1 MRIIDIMR
9 RVSWNFW
16 AALCPVYIYWFRK
29 EASFRCYAVFSLLGH
44 YRLNLYCTFS
54 CWMDTGNSIWFLG
67 ILVIVVMTVNLIF
80 VVNVIRVI
88 KRKRTLEGGGGQGQG
103 HSTTGQ
109 HGATT
114 MKAAR
119 AALMLVPILGLHFIL
134 LPIRP
139 SQGSTLEYIYEV
151 VSALSS
157 NFQGFLVSLL
167 FCFLNSEVRLIKPLL
182 DFG

>member
-1 MRIIDIMR
+1 MLY
-9 RVSWNFW
+9 SHN
-16 AALCPVYIYWFRK
+16 
-29 EASFRCYAVFSLLGH
+29 SLL
-44 YRLNLYCTFS
+44 YIVYFLCKSWCLQDFLWIKCKCIFARS

-67 ILVIVVMTVNLIF
+67 ILVIVVMVVNLIF

-88 KRKRTLEGGGGQGQG
+88 KRKRTLEGQA
-103 HSTTGQ
+103 GQ

-139 SQGSTLEYIYEV
+139 SQGSILEYIYEV
-151 VSALSS
+151 VSAVSS

-167 FCFLNSEVRLIKPLL
+167 FCFLNSEVKVIFPLFL
-182 DFG
+182 PTFHN